1 MPGFEPGT
9 VSMWDQNATSALF
22 LSLSPAPKKLV
33 FINGA
38 YRLLHFF
45 QQIIEWSDRGA
56 EQKSGISQLFNLL
69 KIDLVRF

>member
-45 QQIIEWSDRGA
+45 QQIIVNHA
-56 EQKSGISQLFNLL
+56 EIEL
-69 KIDLVRF
+69 KIFTKS